1 MVGPVKPDKRLGQ
14 HFLHDQRAIARI
26 ADAIGV
32 APGEVVAEIGPG
44 TGALTKALLERGA
57 KVVALE
63 MDERCWPLLEA
74 MDGVTLVRGD
84 ALEFGAWLHLLPQ
97 GGKVVGNL
105 PYNVGS
111 EMVARLC
118 ELGRRVGPMTFMLQK
133 EVVGRI
139 CARPGGGEWGRL
151 GVVCQMACDARRL
164 FDVAPGAFTPPPK
177 VMSSV
182 VEMVPLPAPRFAV
195 DRDKLD
201 RLLRAAFGQR
211 RKMLRASLRG
221 MVAEDAIAAA
231 GIAPTKRPEE
241 LSLEELCRLAGA
253 L

>member
-1 MVGPVKPDKRLGQ
+1 VNVKPDKRLGQ
-14 HFLHDQRAIARI
+14 HFLHDPRVIARI

-32 APGEVVAEIGPG
+32 KRGETVAEIGPG

-63 MDERCWPLLEA
+63 MDERCWPILNA
-74 MDGVTLVRGD
+74 MDGVTLVKGD
-84 ALEFGAWLHLLPQ
+84 ALQFGAWLHLLPP

-118 ELGRRVGPMTFMLQK
+118 ELGPRVGPMTFMLQK

-139 CARPGGGEWGRL
+139 TARPGGGDWGRL
-151 GVVCQMACDARRL
+151 GVLCQLLTDARRL

-177 VMSSV
+177 VMSSI
-182 VEMVPLPAPRFAV
+182 VEMVPLPSPRFPV
-195 DRDKLD
+195 DMAKLD
-201 RLLRAAFGQR
+201 TLLRAAFGQR

-221 MVAEDAIAAA
+221 LIGEAGIATL
-231 GIAPTKRPEE
+231 GIAPTARPED
-241 LSLEELCRLAGA
+241 LPLADLCRLADA